1 MDVQVAAVVPDVVYS
16 YIVGNGEPTSIL
28 ECLIVGDPYSH
39 QRFPLGF
46 SLTNALPMPSEL
58 VSSTMLLRL
67 INIGWSNLTS
77 VKSKASMST
86 NALSFSNGR
95 TA

>member
-1 MDVQVAAVVPDVVYS
+1 M